1 MRGVVLR
8 VPHGARSGAGYDARA
23 EGRNVA
29 KGSLQNGAKRGA
41 SGEAKSWRLTAYGC
55 LPCRHC
61 KVDKVRQWCAK
72 GGTVELGQCKF
83 YEPTR
88 GKFE

>member
-1 MRGVVLR
+1 MRG
-8 VPHGARSGAGYDARA
+8 
-23 EGRNVA
+23 NVA
-29 KGSLQNGAKRGA
+29 KGSVSNGAKRGA
-41 SGEAKSWRLTAYGC
+41 GGEADRSWRLTPYGC

-61 KVDKVRQWCAK
+61 KVDKVRQLCTK